1 MTARLRIRM
10 PARFLAA
17 FLCFAALLI
26 SAAAESTPAQT
37 IPVER
42 RYAHPVDEVQRA
54 LQELDVDATNRLP
67 FLDGFVS
74 ASANSLDRLE
84 NPRYVLRSDVVR
96 VGPTETIVRIS
107 AKVTAW
113 YQSADASHSE
123 YRAIPSNGRL
133 ESDFLDRL
141 SARLD
146 PASSTPAET
155 NAGTPPAV
163 DQPAQMPATS
173 SKPGPAISTHTS
185 AADAG
190 ATRAA
195 GANPSN
201 NGSDLATQIEA
212 LRAQR
217 KALQDT
223 ASDLNVQIEKLQVA
237 ARERSNQTGLAIIRR
252 GHTPVF
258 DQADETSRILLHASA
273 QDEFSVIDVGGGSDG
288 AAGVWVHVQLE
299 NGKQGW
305 VRAGQLQTAADA
317 AEADAAMPGQSTANS
332 ADPGPDRTGNQTGNQ
347 TGARTSNASAA
358 HFVPASEEIKTFSGD
373 WAALKGKPVL
383 FVFAQPNGP
392 LSDEALVRRQLAF
405 AKQTFET
412 GLNEAVHSQESLAG
426 VVVVFLGPKG
436 GVAAATLPDIRR
448 WRDGI
453 ISDKMFL
460 SRCSLDPATSFRDTT
475 HPSLSVN
482 R

>member
-1 MTARLRIRM
+1 MTARLPMRT
-10 PARFLAA
+10 PAPFLAS
-17 FLCFAALLI
+17 LCFAALLLF
-26 SAAAESTPAQT
+26 AAAKSTPAQT

-42 RYAHPVDEVQRA
+42 SYAHPVDEVQRA
-54 LQELDVDATNRLP
+54 LQELDVDATGRLP

-96 VGPTETIVRIS
+96 VGPAETIVRIS

-133 ESDFLDRL
+133 ESDFFDRL

-146 PASSTPAET
+146 PTPDPHADIRPDAPS
-155 NAGTPPAV
+155 AGVA
-163 DQPAQMPATS
+163 
-173 SKPGPAISTHTS
+173 H
-185 AADAG
+185 
-190 ATRAA
+190 AA

-201 NGSDLATQIEA
+201 KASDLTTQIEA
-212 LRAQR
+212 MRAQR
-217 KALQDT
+217 KAREAT
-223 ASDLNVQIEKLQVA
+223 VSDLNAQIEKLQVA
-237 ARERSNQTGLAIIRR
+237 ASERTNQTGLAAISRA
-252 GHTPVF
+252 HTPVF
-258 DQADETSRILLHASA
+258 EKADETSRILLHANA
-273 QDEFSVIDVGGGSDG
+273 QDEFSVIDVRGGEAGTAG
-288 AAGVWVHVQLE
+288 AWVHVQLE

-305 VRAGQLQTAADA
+305 LRAGQLETAADA
-317 AEADAAMPGQSTANS
+317 AEASAAMPGQSTDS
-332 ADPGPDRTGNQTGNQ
+332 AADLAPDRTIDQ
-347 TGARTSNASAA
+347 TGARTSHASAA
-358 HFVPASEEIKTFSGD
+358 HFAPSSEEIKTFSGD

-392 LSDEALVRRQLAF
+392 LSGDALVHSQLAF
-405 AKQTFET
+405 AKQTFEL

-436 GVAAATLPDIRR
+436 GIAAATLPDIRR

-453 ISDKMFL
+453 ISDKLFL
-460 SRCSLDPATSFRDTT
+460 ARCSLDPATSFHDAS
-475 HPSLSVN
+475 HPTLSLN
-482 R
+482 RR

>member
-26 SAAAESTPAQT
+26 SAAAKSTPAQT
-37 IPVER
+37 ISVER
-42 RYAHPVDEVQRA
+42 SYAHPVDEVQRA

-67 FLDGFVS
+67 FLDGFVG

-113 YQSADASHSE
+113 YQSADASRSE

-141 SARLD
+141 RARLD

-155 NAGTPPAV
+155 NADTPPAV

-173 SKPGPAISTHTS
+173 SEPRPAISTHTS
-185 AADAG
+185 ADAG
-190 ATRAA
+190 ATHAA

-201 NGSDLATQIEA
+201 NRSDLATEIEA

-237 ARERSNQTGLAIIRR
+237 ARERTNQSGLATIRR

-258 DQADETSRILLHASA
+258 DKADETSRILLHASA
-273 QDEFSVIDVGGGSDG
+273 QDEFSVIDVRGGSDG

-317 AEADAAMPGQSTANS
+317 AEADAVMPGQSTASS
-332 ADPGPDRTGNQTGNQ
+332 ADPGPDRTVNQTGNQ

-392 LSDEALVRRQLAF
+392 LSDDALVRSQLAF

-426 VVVVFLGPKG
+426 VVAVFLGPKG

-460 SRCSLDPATSFRDTT
+460 SRCSLDPATSFRDAT